1 MKRIV
6 LILSLCL
13 LAFSACLSAELLPT
27 PTLSGDLLGTIVAQ
41 TITAKPTDT
50 LSAVTSTM
58 VQSTPIPSPVPP
70 TQTPP
75 LAPLVTP
82 TNTPQKL
89 GPANFPAGVDP
100 LTGLQIPNPALL
112 ARRPLAIKV
121 SNLPRNNR
129 PQWGLSLAD
138 LVFEYYTEEG
148 TTRFIALFYGN
159 DASIVGPIRSA
170 RFFDIYV
177 VDAYKAVFA
186 YGYAYVAEQNRLK
199 ASDFSNRLVIE
210 APGTPLYRYNGGDNL
225 VVDTAALSAYITH
238 TGVANGRQDLDGMSF
253 NPALPAGGLPANRI
267 FVHYSSAIYNRWDYD
282 ASTSVYLRF
291 ADTADDFSGGL
302 NEQYAQSTDRLTKL
316 PLAFDNV
323 VVLYVNHKLYS
334 PGIYDIQLIGQG
346 QAYAFRDGQGYQL
359 KWNRS
364 SSGVVSLAYLDGTP
378 FSFKSGT
385 TWFEVVGLNSTL
397 DVSSQGWRFTH
408 YMP

>member
-13 LAFSACLSAELLPT
+13 LALSACLPTELPPS
-27 PTLSGDLLGTIVAQ
+27 PTLSEDLLGTLVAQ
-41 TITAKPTDT
+41 TLTAKPVYT
-50 LSAVTSTM
+50 LGAETNTP
-58 VQSTPIPSPVPP
+58 VQNTPTSTPIPPTPSP
-70 TQTPP
+70 TH
-75 LAPLVTP
+75 APSVTP
-82 TNTPQKL
+82 TSTPQKL

-100 LTGLQIPNPALL
+100 LTGLQVSNPALL

-121 SNLPRNNR
+121 SNLPRNVR

-186 YGYAYVAEQNRLK
+186 YGYGYIAEQDRLK
-199 ASDFSNRLVIE
+199 ASDFANRLVIE
-210 APGTPLYRYNGGDNL
+210 ASGTPLYRYNGGDAL

-238 TGVANGRQDLDGMSF
+238 KDVANGRQDLDGMSF
-253 NPALPAGGLPANRI
+253 SPAPPADGQPANRI

-282 ASTSVYLRF
+282 ASTGLYLRF
-291 ADTADDFSGGL
+291 ADSADDFSGSLG
-302 NEQYAQSTDRLTKL
+302 EQYARSTDRLTKL

-323 VVLYVNHKLYS
+323 VVLYVNHKLFS
-334 PGIYDIQLIGQG
+334 PGIYDIQLTGQG
-346 QAYAFRDGQGYQL
+346 KAYAFRDGQGYQL
-359 KWNRS
+359 EWNRS
-364 SSGVVSLAYLDGTP
+364 YSGVVSLTYPDGTP
-378 FSFKSGT
+378 FAFKPGA

-397 DVSSQGWRFTH
+397 DVSSQGWRYTH
-408 YMP
+408 HMP